1 MSTKKRVILGICS
14 LGLLAAFIG
23 GCHGEAHLGTVEP
36 KAATPPPPPPPEPP
50 PPPPAPE
57 PPKAEPPKALGRVQ
71 VTDTKINIS
80 EQVQFDVNKAT
91 IKPES
96 SGLLDE
102 IAKIMKDH
110 DKIKKV
116 SVEGHT
122 SLEGDTSSNMKL
134 SQDRAAAVMKAL
146 IDRGID
152 KGRLTSKGFGVTKPI
167 GDNKTEEG
175 KVKNRRVEFTII
187 DPAPAGGAAATP
199 ATPAAAGATPAAAA
213 APKK

>member
-1 MSTKKRVILGICS
+1 MSTKKRVIFGICS

-23 GCHGEAHLGTVEP
+23 GCHAEAHMGTVEP

-50 PPPPAPE
+50 PPPPAP
-57 PPKAEPPKALGRVQ
+57 PPAPEPPKALGRVK
-71 VTDTKINIS
+71 VSETKIEIS

-122 SLEGDTSSNMKL
+122 SSEGDANSNKKL
-134 SQDRAAAVMKAL
+134 SEDRAAAVMKAL
-146 IDRGID
+146 VDRGID
-152 KGRLTSKGFGVTKPI
+152 KGRLTSKGFGITKPI

-175 KVKNRRVEFTII
+175 KVKNRRVEFTIV
-187 DPAPAGGAAATP
+187 DPAPPGGAAATP
-199 ATPAAAGATPAAAA
+199 ATPATPAA

>member
-36 KAATPPPPPPPEPP
+36 KAATPPPPPPEPTP

-71 VTDTKINIS
+71 VQDGKITIT
-80 EQVQFDVNKAT
+80 EQIQFDKSGAVIKA
-91 IKPES
+91 ES
-96 SGLLDE
+96 FGLIDE
-102 IAKIMKDH
+102 IAKTIKDN

-116 SVEGHT
+116 SVDGHT
-122 SLEGDTSSNMKL
+122 SAEGDAGANMKL
-134 SQDRAAAVMKAL
+134 SKDRADAVMKAL
-146 IDRGID
+146 IERGID
-152 KGRLTSKGFGVTKPI
+152 KNRLVAKGFGVTKPI
-167 GDNKTEEG
+167 GDNSQPG
-175 KVKNRRVEFTII
+175 GRVQNRRVEFNIV

-199 ATPAAAGATPAAAA
+199 A
-213 APKK
+213 PKK

>member
-50 PPPPAPE
+50 PPPPPAPE
-57 PPKAEPPKALGRVQ
+57 PPKAEAPKALGRVQ
-71 VTDTKINIS
+71 VQDGKITIT
-80 EQVQFDVNKAT
+80 EQIQFDKAGAV
-91 IKPES
+91 IKTES
-96 SGLLDE
+96 FGLIDE
-102 IAKIMKDH
+102 IAKTIKDN

-122 SLEGDTSSNMKL
+122 SKDSATAAEAPDQKL
-134 SQDRAAAVMKAL
+134 STERAASVVKAL
-146 IDRGID
+146 IERGID
-152 KGRLTSKGFGVTKPI
+152 KSRLTSKGFGFTKPI
-167 GDNKTEEG
+167 GDNTTPAG
-175 KVKNRRVEFTII
+175 RVANRRVEFIVV
-187 DPAPAGGAAATP
+187 DPASGG
-199 ATPAAAGATPAAAA
+199 AA

>member
-1 MSTKKRVILGICS
+1 MSTKKRVILGMCS
-14 LGLLAAFIG
+14 LGLLAMFIG
-23 GCHGEAHLGTVEP
+23 GCHAEAKLGNPEV
-36 KAATPPPPPPPEPP
+36 KAAPPPPDPPPPPPPPP
-50 PPPPAPE
+50 PVVEAPK
-57 PPKAEPPKALGRVQ
+57 PAEPTKALGRVQ
-71 VTDTKINIS
+71 VQDGKITIT
-80 EQVQFDVNKAT
+80 EQVQFDKGNAV

-102 IAKIMKDH
+102 IAKTIKDN
-110 DKIKKV
+110 DKIKKI

-122 SLEGDTSSNMKL
+122 SAEGDAGANMKL
-134 SQDRAAAVMKAL
+134 SADRAAAVMKAL

-167 GDNKTEEG
+167 GDNTDAG
-175 KVKNRRVEFTII
+175 GRVKNRRVEFTIL

-199 ATPAAAGATPAAAA
+199 A

>member
-36 KAATPPPPPPPEPP
+36 KAATPPPPPPPEPTPP

-71 VTDTKINIS
+71 VQDGKITIS
-80 EQVQFDVNKAT
+80 EQIQFGQNKAT
-91 IKPES
+91 IEPAS
-96 SGLLDE
+96 NSLLDE
-102 IAKIMKDH
+102 IAKTIKDN

-122 SLEGDTSSNMKL
+122 SKDSATAAEAPDQKL
-134 SQDRAAAVMKAL
+134 STERAASVVKAL
-146 IDRGID
+146 IERGVD
-152 KGRLTSKGFGVTKPI
+152 KSRLTSKGFGFTKPI
-167 GDNKTEEG
+167 GDNTTPVG
-175 KVKNRRVEFTII
+175 RVANRRVEFIVI
-187 DPAPAGGAAATP
+187 DPPAGGAAA
-199 ATPAAAGATPAAAA
+199 
-213 APKK
+213 PKK

>member
-36 KAATPPPPPPPEPP
+36 KAATPPPPPPPDPTPP

-71 VTDTKINIS
+71 VQDGKITIS
-80 EQVQFDVNKAT
+80 EQIAFDQNKAV

-96 SGLLDE
+96 FGLIDE
-102 IAKIMKDH
+102 IAKTIKDN

-116 SVEGHT
+116 SIEGHT
-122 SLEGDTSSNMKL
+122 SAEGDAGANMKL
-134 SQDRAAAVMKAL
+134 SQDRAAAVLKAL
-146 IDRGID
+146 TERGID
-152 KGRLTSKGFGVTKPI
+152 KARLASKGFGVTKPL
-167 GDNKTEEG
+167 GDNSTPAG
-175 KVKNRRVEFTII
+175 RMQNRRVEFIVV
-187 DPAPAGGAAATP
+187 DPAAAGAAATP
-199 ATPAAAGATPAAAA
+199 A
-213 APKK
+213 PKK

>member
-23 GCHGEAHLGTVEP
+23 GCHAEAHMGAVEP

-50 PPPPAPE
+50 PPPPVAP
-57 PPKAEPPKALGRVQ
+57 PPAPEPPKALGRVK
-71 VTDTKINIS
+71 VSETKIEIS

-102 IAKIMKDH
+102 IAKIMKDNE
-110 DKIKKV
+110 KIKKV

-122 SLEGDTSSNMKL
+122 SAEGDAASNKKL
-134 SQDRAAAVMKAL
+134 SEDRSAAVMKAL

-152 KGRLTSKGFGVTKPI
+152 KGRLSSKGFGVTKPI
-167 GDNKTEEG
+167 GDNQTEEG
-175 KVKNRRVEFTII
+175 KIKNRRVEFTIT
-187 DPAPAGGAAATP
+187 DPAPGAAAAATP
-199 ATPAAAGATPAAAA
+199 A
-213 APKK
+213 KK

>member
-14 LGLLAAFIG
+14 LGLLAAFVG
-23 GCHGEAHLGTVEP
+23 GCHAEAKLGNVEP

-71 VTDTKINIS
+71 VTDKKITIS
-80 EQVQFDVNKAT
+80 EEIQFDQNKAT

-96 SGLLDE
+96 NSLLDE
-102 IAKIMKDH
+102 IAKIMKDNE
-110 DKIKKV
+110 KIKKV

-122 SLEGDTSSNMKL
+122 SSEGDATANMKL
-134 SQDRAAAVMKAL
+134 SNDRAAAVLKAL
-146 IDRGID
+146 TDRGID
-152 KGRLTSKGFGVTKPI
+152 KSRLTSKGFGITKPV

-175 KVKNRRVEFTII
+175 KIKNRRVEFTIL
-187 DPAPAGGAAATP
+187 DPAPP
-199 ATPAAAGATPAAAA
+199 ATPAV

>member
-50 PPPPAPE
+50 PPPPPAPE

-71 VTDTKINIS
+71 VQDGKITIS
-80 EQVQFDVNKAT
+80 EQIQFDQNKAT
-91 IKPES
+91 IKNES
-96 SGLLDE
+96 LGLIDE
-102 IAKIMKDH
+102 IAKTIKEN
-110 DKIKKV
+110 DKIKKI

-122 SLEGDTSSNMKL
+122 SAEGDAGQNMKL

-146 IDRGID
+146 TERGID
-152 KGRLTSKGFGVTKPI
+152 KSRLASKGFGVTKPI
-167 GDNKTEEG
+167 GDNATPVG
-175 KVKNRRVEFTII
+175 RVANRRVEFIVT
-187 DPAPAGGAAATP
+187 DPATPGAAAATP
-199 ATPAAAGATPAAAA
+199 A
-213 APKK
+213 PKK

>member
-23 GCHGEAHLGTVEP
+23 GCHGEAHLGAVEP
-36 KAATPPPPPPPEPP
+36 KAATPPPPPPPEPTPP

-71 VTDTKINIS
+71 VQDGKITIS
-80 EQVQFDVNKAT
+80 EQIAFDQNKAT

-96 SGLLDE
+96 FGLMDE
-102 IAKIMKDH
+102 IAKAIKDN

-116 SVEGHT
+116 SIEGHT
-122 SLEGDTSSNMKL
+122 SAEGDAASNMKL
-134 SQDRAAAVMKAL
+134 SQDRAAAVLKAL
-146 IDRGID
+146 TERGID
-152 KGRLTSKGFGVTKPI
+152 KARLTSKGFGVTKPL
-167 GDNKTEEG
+167 GDNSTPAG
-175 KVKNRRVEFTII
+175 RMQNRRVEFLVV
-187 DPAPAGGAAATP
+187 DPAPAGAAAT
-199 ATPAAAGATPAAAA
+199 T